1 MPLDGKHQNYAF
13 SFRYTDDTHVPFLME
28 SQSWEGGAF
37 PGTYNKASWVKIQN
51 NVPVLAQ
58 AVNPLTGDHTA
69 IYGAETLNEVIN
81 QAQILKLETTN
92 EIATANDEIAASSV
106 KVIAGNGV
114 VTVKNAAGKKLVITN
129 ILGKMIA
136 NTVVTSDNATF
147 AAPAGIVAV
156 AVEGEPA
163 VKAIVK

>member
-1 MPLDGKHQNYAF
+1 
-13 SFRYTDDTHVPFLME
+13 ME
-28 SQSWEGGAF
+28 SQSYEGGAY
-37 PGTYNKASWVKIQN
+37 PGCFSEASWVKIQN

-58 AVNPLTGDHTA
+58 NVNPFNGDHTA
-69 IYGAETLNEVIN
+69 IYGSATLKEVVN

-92 EIATANDEIAASSV
+92 EIATANENLVAASV
-106 KVIAGNGV
+106 QVFAGNGV

-129 ILGKMIA
+129 ILGKVIA

>member
-1 MPLDGKHQNYAF
+1 
-13 SFRYTDDTHVPFLME
+13 ME
-28 SQSWEGGAF
+28 SRQFEAKKDHAGY
-37 PGTYNKASWVKIQN
+37 PGTFNTASWVKIQN

-58 AVNPLTGDHTA
+58 DYNPLTGDHTSIA
-69 IYGAETLNEVIN
+69 GNHNLQEVIN
-81 QAQILKLETTN
+81 QSQIFKLTTTD

-129 ILGKMIA
+129 ILGKAIA